1 MVSKLKSFLLFR
13 WFCSENILVF
23 QKYGHDFTR
32 LNCLIDLLFIVN
44 RKCESKREEQQ
55 QQEQ

>member
-1 MVSKLKSFLLFR
+1 MVSKLKSFLF
-13 WFCSENILVF
+13 SENILVF

-32 LNCLIDLLFIVN
+32 LNCLIDLPFIVN

>member
-1 MVSKLKSFLLFR
+1 MVSKL
-13 WFCSENILVF
+13 SENILVF
-23 QKYGHDFTR
+23 EKYGHDFTR